1 MGFCMAVSVTAIPPL
16 PVCGRW
22 AWRSAMRRSRGAEN
36 ALRDITPQTDWVCDA
51 DSIYYNTWQERD
63 DPICWKVGTTMWSI
77 WRIISIR
84 MPMLASFASIRRPIL
99 SRNGLRHFL
108 SLQQGANR
116 RLYWLAGSGYGSHA
130 ALDGSGTESA
140 YSDYGPSAGRTWS
153 DAVSSETSH
162 RLRGLFPEAATL

>member
-1 MGFCMAVSVTAIPPL
+1 MRIPSIIIP
-16 PVCGRW
+16 GR
-22 AWRSAMRRSRGAEN
+22 SGT
-36 ALRDITPQTDWVCDA
+36 I
-51 DSIYYNTWQERD
+51 
-63 DPICWKVGTTMWSI
+63 PICWKVGTTMWSI

-140 YSDYGPSAGRTWS
+140 YSDYGPSRGKNLVRCS
-153 DAVSSETSH
+153 KFRNESPPPGPVPGGGDSMRRSLLLTSNV
-162 RLRGLFPEAATL
+162 LFPPPIQQNIGQHQQRHCADHNPVHGGSGTRSPKK